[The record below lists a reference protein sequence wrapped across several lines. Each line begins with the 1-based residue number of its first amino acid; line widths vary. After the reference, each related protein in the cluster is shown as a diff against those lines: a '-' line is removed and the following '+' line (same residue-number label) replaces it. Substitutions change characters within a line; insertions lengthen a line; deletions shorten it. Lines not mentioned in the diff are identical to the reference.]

1 MQGMLGLA
9 LGWLHAQQQRTGAV
23 PQTQKPPCVL
33 QLAACSSSDSISFAC
48 ASPAKYN
55 CKTYIYMQ
63 LSIYEVL
70 ISQRNLLRCNLLVRP
85 CPHRT
90 QAQTSK
96 ITAIVSAAS
105 SKMLNHSH
113 IFPLTQ
119 LQPIK
124 Y

>member
-1 MQGMLGLA
+1 MCCS
-9 LGWLHAQQQRTGAV
+9 WL
-23 PQTQKPPCVL
+23 L
-33 QLAACSSSDSISFAC
+33 CSSSDSISFAC

-70 ISQRNLLRCNLLVRP
+70 ISQRNLLRCILLTRP

-96 ITAIVSAAS
+96 ISATVSAATS
-105 SKMLNHSH
+105 ESLNHSH
-113 IFPLTQ
+113 VFPLAQ
-119 LQPIK
+119 FQPIK
-124 Y
+124 H